1 MKNLRYFSLILLLAL
16 LAPVFQLAAASGREV
31 RTVAAFTKLSLSNSV
46 RVILRQGSPQRV
58 EVEASAADLARLETT
73 VENSKLHIG
82 TKREEG
88 KMWNNSGRFE
98 GPVTVYV
105 TMPTV
110 SELSVSGSGQ
120 LTAETDIKADA
131 LSLSISGS
139 GKITVPKLKADKLNT
154 SVSGS
159 GEITLAGSCPQH
171 EARISGSGNVRASD
185 LRTETSAIR
194 ISGSGDGRL
203 YASRSL
209 EASIAGSGSVYVRG
223 GANVSSKIAGS
234 GRVHKE

>member
-1 MKNLRYFSLILLLAL
+1 MKTLRYFSLIMLLAL
-16 LAPVFQLAAASGREV
+16 LQPALLLAAPNREV
-31 RTVAAFTKLSLSNSV
+31 RTVAAFTKLGLSNSA

-58 EVEASAADLARLETT
+58 EVDASAADLARLETT
-73 VENSKLHIG
+73 VENGKLHIG

-88 KMWNNSGRFE
+88 KMWSNSGRFE
-98 GPVTVYV
+98 GSVTVYV
-105 TMPTV
+105 TMPTL

-120 LTAETDIKADA
+120 LTAENDIKADA
-131 LSLSISGS
+131 LALSISGS
-139 GKITVPKLKADKLNT
+139 GRMTIPKLKADKLNT

-171 EARISGSGNVRASD
+171 EARISGSGNVRASN

-223 GANVSSKIAGS
+223 GASVSSKIAGS
-234 GRVHKE
+234 GRVHQE